1 MPGVPDFLK
10 NGDVA
15 KVRIKPIGNLV
26 LEKQS
31 VNPHMARFAIRDAGA
46 TVAAGICIELTEKK

>member
-1 MPGVPDFLK
+1 MALFLLS
-10 NGDVA
+10 

-26 LEKQS
+26 LEKQG

-46 TVAAGICIELTEKK
+46 TVAAGICIELTEKKAV